1 VLLIQNCD
9 FEKCSKLRRENN
21 GGRGAPIPDIACRSN
36 VYEHERIDDRFS
48 RSKREARVRMNFVRT
63 SIARI
68 FARDF
73 HLDLGAKAVD
83 SRK

>member
-1 VLLIQNCD
+1 MILIQNCD

-21 GGRGAPIPDIACRSN
+21 GGRGAPIPAIACRSN
-36 VYEHERIDDRFS
+36 GYEHERIDDS
-48 RSKREARVRMNFVRT
+48 IKREARVRMNFVRT
-63 SIARI
+63 IIARI